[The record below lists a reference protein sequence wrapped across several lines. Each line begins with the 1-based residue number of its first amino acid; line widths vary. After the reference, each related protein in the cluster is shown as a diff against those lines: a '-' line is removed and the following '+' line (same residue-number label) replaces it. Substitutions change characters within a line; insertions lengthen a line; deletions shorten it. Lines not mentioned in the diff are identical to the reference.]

1 MFKEGLVRDMP
12 MTEKRI
18 TKGDL
23 TRERI
28 FTVALN
34 LFREKGFEGTTMR
47 EVAAA
52 ANMSLGA
59 AYYYFAS
66 KEAIVLGYYE
76 KVQEE
81 HELRLAKELP
91 AAKSFRE
98 RFGAVMHS
106 KLDILKDDRGLM
118 SALFQFFG
126 NPKHPLSIFA
136 PETRVFRSSAI
147 AVMEQ
152 AIGNEKM
159 PSDLREIAP
168 QLLWVLHLGFLF
180 YFIYD
185 ESPNQ
190 ERSHR
195 LVDGALDIVM
205 NFLSVARLAVMKPFR
220 GKLIKLMK
228 DAGVLIPREEAR
240 PMITASDERLA
251 TV

>member
-1 MFKEGLVRDMP
+1 MW
-12 MTEKRI
+12 TI

-76 KVQEE
+76 NVQEE

-91 AAKSFRE
+91 AAKNFRE
-98 RFGAVMHS
+98 RLGVVMHS
-106 KLDILKDDRGLM
+106 KLEIQKDDRGLM
-118 SALFQFFG
+118 SALFRFFG

-136 PETRVFRSSAI
+136 PETRIFRSSAI

-152 AIGNEKM
+152 AIGDEKM
-159 PSDLREIAP
+159 PPDLREIAP
-168 QLLWVLHLGFLF
+168 QLLWVMHLGFLF

-185 ESPNQ
+185 DSPGQ
-190 ERSHR
+190 EKSHR
-195 LVDGALDIVM
+195 LVDGALDVVM
-205 NFLSVARLAVMKPFR
+205 NLLSVARLAVMKPFR

-228 DAGVLIPREEAR
+228 DAGLLIPREEAR
-240 PMITASDERLA
+240 PMLDQSLVASL
-251 TV
+251 

>member
-1 MFKEGLVRDMP
+1 MFKEEQR
-12 MTEKRI
+12 EKRI

-66 KEAIVLGYYE
+66 KEAIVLAYYE

-81 HELRLAKELP
+81 HELRLAKLLP
-91 AAKSFRE
+91 QCKDFRA
-98 RFGAVMHS
+98 RVAAVMHS
-106 KLDILKDDRGLM
+106 KLEILKDDRALM
-118 SALFQFFG
+118 SALFRFFG
-126 NPKHPLSIFA
+126 NPRHPLSIFA
-136 PETRVFRSSAI
+136 PETRIFRSSAI

-152 AIGNEKM
+152 AIGDEKM
-159 PSDLREIAP
+159 PPDLREVAP
-168 QLLWVLHLGFLF
+168 QLLWVMHLGFLF

-185 ESPNQ
+185 DSPGQ

-195 LVDGALDIVM
+195 LIDSALEVVM
-205 NFLSVARLAVMKPFR
+205 NLLSVARLAVMKPFR
-220 GKLIKLMK
+220 GKLIRLLKE
-228 DAGVLIPREEAR
+228 AGLLIPRAEAR
-240 PMITASDERLA
+240 PMLSAEALA
-251 TV
+251 LTT

>member
-1 MFKEGLVRDMP
+1 MFKE
-12 MTEKRI
+12 KRV

-28 FTVALN
+28 FNVALH

-66 KEAIVLGYYE
+66 KEAIVLAYYE
-76 KVQEE
+76 RVQEE
-81 HELRLAKELP
+81 HELRLARELP
-91 AAKSFRE
+91 AAKGFRG
-98 RFGAVMHS
+98 RVGAVMHS
-106 KLDILKDDRGLM
+106 KLEILKDDRALM
-118 SALFQFFG
+118 SALFRFFG

-136 PETRVFRSSAI
+136 PETRIFRSSAI

-152 AIGNEKM
+152 AVGDEKM
-159 PSDLREIAP
+159 PPDLREIAP
-168 QLLWVLHLGFLF
+168 QLLWVMHLGFLF

-185 ESPNQ
+185 ESPGQ
-190 ERSHR
+190 EKSHQ
-195 LVDGALDIVM
+195 LIDGALDVVM
-205 NFLSVARLAVMKPFR
+205 NLLTVARLPLMKPFR

-228 DAGVLIPREEAR
+228 DAGLLIPRAEAR
-240 PMITASDERLA
+240 PMLA
-251 TV
+251 EQSMAAL

>member
-1 MFKEGLVRDMP
+1 MFKD
-12 MTEKRI
+12 KRL

-28 FTVALN
+28 FNVALH

-66 KEAIVLGYYE
+66 KEAIVLAYYE
-76 KVQEE
+76 RVQEE
-81 HELRLAKELP
+81 HELRLARELP
-91 AAKSFRE
+91 AAKDFR
-98 RFGAVMHS
+98 RRIGAVMHS
-106 KLDILKDDRGLM
+106 KLEILKEDRALM
-118 SALFQFFG
+118 SALFRFFG

-136 PETRVFRSSAI
+136 PETRIFRSSAI

-152 AIGNEKM
+152 AVGDEKM
-159 PSDLREIAP
+159 PPDLREIAP
-168 QLLWVLHLGFLF
+168 QLLWVMHLGFLF

-185 ESPNQ
+185 DSPGQ
-190 ERSHR
+190 QKSHQ
-195 LVDGALDIVM
+195 LIDGALDVVM
-205 NFLSVARLAVMKPFR
+205 NLLTVARLAVMKPFR

-228 DAGVLIPREEAR
+228 DAGLLIPRAEAR
-240 PMITASDERLA
+240 PMLAAETLAASG
-251 TV
+251 T

>member
-1 MFKEGLVRDMP
+1 MLKEER
-12 MTEKRI
+12 RI

-28 FTVALN
+28 FTVALQ

-81 HELRLAKELP
+81 HELRLAKLLP
-91 AAKSFRE
+91 QAKDFRA
-98 RFGAVMHS
+98 RVAAVMHS
-106 KLDILKDDRGLM
+106 KLEILRDDRALM
-118 SALFQFFG
+118 SALFRFFG

-136 PETRVFRSSAI
+136 PETRIFRSSAI

-152 AIGNEKM
+152 AIADEKM
-159 PSDLREIAP
+159 PADLREIAP
-168 QLLWVLHLGFLF
+168 QLLWVMHLGFLF

-185 ESPNQ
+185 ESPAQ
-190 ERSHR
+190 EKSHR
-195 LVDGALDIVM
+195 LIEGALDVTM
-205 NFLSVARLAVMKPFR
+205 NLLTVARLAVMKPFR
-220 GKLIKLMK
+220 SKLIKLMK
-228 DAGVLIPREEAR
+228 DAGLLIPREDAR
-240 PMITASDERLA
+240 PMLGDAALVA
-251 TV
+251 TS

>member
-1 MFKEGLVRDMP
+1 MFKDTVIP
-12 MTEKRI
+12 QKRI

-28 FTVALN
+28 FNVALD

-81 HELRLAKELP
+81 HELRLAKGLETS
-91 AAKSFRE
+91 KDFRA
-98 RFGAVMHS
+98 RMGLVMHS

-118 SALFQFFG
+118 SALFRFFG

-136 PETRVFRSSAI
+136 PETRIFRSSAI

-159 PSDLREIAP
+159 PADLREIAP
-168 QLLWVLHLGFLF
+168 QLLWVMHLGFLF

-185 ESPNQ
+185 DSPGQ
-190 ERSHR
+190 EKSHR
-195 LVDGALDIVM
+195 LIDSALDVTM
-205 NFLSVARLAVMKPFR
+205 TLLTVARLAVMKPFR
-220 GKLIKLMK
+220 SKLIKLMK
-228 DAGVLIPREEAR
+228 DAGLLIPREEAR
-240 PMITASDERLA
+240 PMLSEQSLA
-251 TV
+251 AV

>member
-1 MFKEGLVRDMP
+1 MKDMASYDMNMFK
-12 MTEKRI
+12 EKRI

-23 TRERI
+23 TCERI
-28 FTVALN
+28 FHVALN

-81 HELRLAKELP
+81 HELRLARELP
-91 AAKSFRE
+91 AAKDFR
-98 RFGAVMHS
+98 RRIGAVMHS
-106 KLDILKDDRGLM
+106 KLEILKDDRALM
-118 SALFQFFG
+118 SALFRFFG

-136 PETRVFRSSAI
+136 PETRIFRTSAI

-152 AIGNEKM
+152 AIGDEKM
-159 PSDLREIAP
+159 PPDLREIAP

-185 ESPNQ
+185 ESPGQ
-190 ERSHR
+190 QRSHQ
-195 LVDGALDIVM
+195 LIDGALDVVV
-205 NFLSVARLAVMKPFR
+205 NLLSVARLAVMKPFR
-220 GKLIKLMK
+220 GKLIKLMR
-228 DAGVLIPREEAR
+228 DAALLIPREEAR
-240 PMITASDERLA
+240 PMLSEEALSAL
-251 TV
+251 

>member
-1 MFKEGLVRDMP
+1 MFKE
-12 MTEKRI
+12 EKRL
-18 TKGDL
+18 TKSDL

-28 FTVALN
+28 FHVALG

-66 KEAIVLGYYE
+66 KEAIVLAYYE
-76 KVQEE
+76 RVQEE
-81 HELRLAKELP
+81 HEIRLAKELP
-91 AAKSFRE
+91 TCKSFRQ
-98 RFGAVMHS
+98 RIGAVMHT
-106 KLDILKDDRGLM
+106 KLDILKDDRALM
-118 SALFQFFG
+118 SALFRFFG

-136 PETRVFRSSAI
+136 PETRLFRTSAI

-152 AIGNEKM
+152 AIGDEKM
-159 PSDLREIAP
+159 PPDLREVAP

-190 ERSHR
+190 EKAHH
-195 LVDGALDIVM
+195 LIDGALDVVV
-205 NFLSVARLAVMKPFR
+205 NLFSVGRLAVMKPFR
-220 GKLIKLMK
+220 SRLMK
-228 DAGVLIPREEAR
+228 IMKEAGLLIPREEAK
-240 PMITASDERLA
+240 PMLA
-251 TV
+251 EPLTVSS